1 MNPHLPF
8 WTRVE
13 GRISAWPRAWRAI
26 HALHRLRKNA
36 SIRRARRRDRRCP
49 SNLRNYEARV
59 FSQYGEDGIL
69 AELFARIGEGGR
81 FAVEFGV
88 EDGRECNA
96 RRLIEERGWSALLI
110 EGNASHA
117 EAARAR
123 YAGRLVQVVHR
134 FLTAETILA
143 TLAEAGVPV
152 EFDLLSIDV
161 DGNDYWLW
169 QTILATYRPRAV
181 VIEYNGRWPPPKV
194 WVMPYDPNHRWDR
207 SAYYGASLAALA
219 KLGARKGYALVGCSF
234 AGLNAFFVRD
244 DLVAD
249 RFPTA
254 SRGPGYH
261 YAAPLYEPGLGH
273 PVRPDIS
280 ARHARAAPASSS
292 LVGPIGRA
300 GSRRPYV
307 PVITR

>member
-1 MNPHLPF
+1 MNERAANMHPALPF

-13 GRISAWPRAWRAI
+13 GHLSAWPPAWRAI
-26 HALHRLRKNA
+26 HAWHQVRKRA

-59 FSQYGEDGIL
+59 TSQYGEDGIL
-69 AELFARIGEGGR
+69 AEVFARIGEGTK
-81 FAVEFGV
+81 FAVEFGA
-88 EDGRECNA
+88 EDGREGNA

-110 EGNASHA
+110 EGEPSLA
-117 EAARAR
+117 ESARAR
-123 YAGRLVQVVHR
+123 HAGRPVRVVHR

-143 TLAEAGVPV
+143 TLAEAGVPD

-161 DGNDYWLW
+161 DGNDYWLL
-169 QTILATYRPRAV
+169 QTILVAHRPRAV

-194 WVMPYDPNHRWDR
+194 WVMPYDPGHRWDH
-207 SAYYGASLAALA
+207 SVYYGASLAALVM
-219 KLGARKGYALVGCSF
+219 LGARRGYTLVGCST

-261 YAAPLYEPGLGH
+261 YMAPLYEPGLGH
-273 PVRPDIS
+273 PVRPDVF
-280 ARHARAAPASSS
+280 ARHACKPPDPSS
-292 LVGPIGRA
+292 LVGPTARRS
-300 GSRRPYV
+300 SRDR
-307 PVITR
+307 

>member
-13 GRISAWPRAWRAI
+13 GHLSAWPPAWRAI
-26 HALHRLRKNA
+26 QTLHQLRKRA

-49 SNLRNYEARV
+49 SNLRNFEARV

-69 AELFARIGEGGR
+69 AEIFARIGEVGK
-81 FAVEFGV
+81 FAVEFGI

-110 EGNASHA
+110 EGNRPYS

-123 YAGRLVQVVHR
+123 YAGRPVQVMQR
-134 FLTAETILA
+134 FLAAETILA
-143 TLAEAGVPV
+143 TLAEAGVPA

-169 QTILATYRPRAV
+169 QTILAAHRPRAV

-194 WVMPYDPNHRWDR
+194 WVMPYDPNHRWD
-207 SAYYGASLAALA
+207 SSVAYGASLAALER
-219 KLGARKGYALVGCSF
+219 LGARKGYTLVACGF
-234 AGLNAFFVRD
+234 AGVNAFFVRD
-244 DLVAD
+244 DLLGD

-254 SRGPGYH
+254 GRGARYH
-261 YAAPLYEPGLGH
+261 YKAPLYEPGFGH
-273 PVRPDIS
+273 PVRPQVD
-280 ARHARAAPASSS
+280 AKHPRTWPDPSS
-292 LVGPIGRA
+292 LVSPS
-300 GSRRPYV
+300 SRDRSAAA
-307 PVITR
+307 PVVS